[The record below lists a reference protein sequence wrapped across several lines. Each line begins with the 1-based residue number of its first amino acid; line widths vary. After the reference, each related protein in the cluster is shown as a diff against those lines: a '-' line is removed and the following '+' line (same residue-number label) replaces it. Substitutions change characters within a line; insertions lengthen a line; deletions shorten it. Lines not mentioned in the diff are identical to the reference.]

1 MAAAASVSRS
11 PIKTKSLLD
20 TVASLV
26 FTLAVLSSI
35 GVFAYEKYLN
45 YSIDKMGAELQS
57 ARGEVESEA
66 TRELI
71 RLDARINSTKNLL
84 ASHVVIS
91 PLFDFLE
98 DSTLSS
104 VRFTDFD
111 FSNSAKGIE
120 LSMSGQARSYSS
132 LALQADVL
140 SKSQYLKN
148 QVFSDLDLDDKGNV
162 IFSYKAVIDPSL
174 VAYRRVIESQ
184 TTQPAIQ
191 PAVLPLP
198 SATSTATSTKSVATS
213 TSTTR

>member
-184 TTQPAIQ
+184 TTQPAIL